1 MTCSVVLWVLLG
13 TPAGYVS
20 ARLYKSKPHFYML
33 INEPH
38 VNSFNKIEFEK
49 RMI

>member
-20 ARLYKSKPHFYML
+20 ARLYKSKDIIAYQRNL
-33 INEPH
+33 LTDNYA
-38 VNSFNKIEFEK
+38 NKEQTFQGI
-49 RMI
+49 